1 MIVKTLPTI
10 GKAVIGVALCV
21 SSVPAIANPACAL
34 SLQGCVLP
42 VQETVAAPVVTPEA
56 APAPVIVDEA
66 EPKSLGILPILAGLA
81 ALGALAWLVLD
92 DDDDD
97 EPESP

>member
-1 MIVKTLPTI
+1 MIPKILPNV
-10 GKAVIGVALCV
+10 GKALIGVALCV

-34 SLQGCVLP
+34 SLQGCGLP
-42 VQETVAAPVVTPEA
+42 VQEAAPAPVQTST
-56 APAPVIVDEA
+56 PAPVIVDEA

-81 ALGALAWLVLD
+81 ALGAIAWLILD

>member
-1 MIVKTLPTI
+1 MIPKILPNVGKGLI
-10 GKAVIGVALCV
+10 GLALCV

-42 VQETVAAPVVTPEA
+42 VQETVAPVQTTTPG
-56 APAPVIVDEA
+56 PVIVDEA
-66 EPKSLGILPILAGLA
+66 APKSLGILPILAGLA
-81 ALGALAWLVLD
+81 ALGALAWLILD